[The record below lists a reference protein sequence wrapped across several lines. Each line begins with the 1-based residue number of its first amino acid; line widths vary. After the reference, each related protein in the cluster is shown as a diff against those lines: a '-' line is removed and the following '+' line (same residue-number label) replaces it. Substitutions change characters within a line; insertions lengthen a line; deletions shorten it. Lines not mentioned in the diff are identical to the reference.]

1 MLWTISFFLPSFLSL
16 PNGPMMAE
24 MDVVDGL
31 DNMNFH
37 SLRPVWLQLLL
48 NARFANNR
56 DQD

>member
-1 MLWTISFFLPSFLSL
+1 
-16 PNGPMMAE
+16 MMAE